1 MFFRVPTH
9 LNRLYHRPERKL
21 EKRGDMQGQV
31 RKMKT
36 EFRAGEPVRY
46 ALPLGSEDV
55 PLNSRLEKTFRL
67 EFKQAISCISCDRK
81 IKKTFSQGHCYP
93 CFIGLA
99 SCDSCIVKPELCHFA
114 QGTCRE
120 PDWGESHCMIPHT
133 VYLANSS
140 GLKVGITRGVEPVSR
155 WIDQG
160 ASQGLAIRRV
170 ATRLESGRVEV
181 ALKHFVADR
190 TNWRKMLQGTADA
203 VDLPAERESIL
214 RLQLEKDPD
223 NPLPGEEV
231 EGAKPVEIDYPVRV
245 YPKKIVSHNFD
256 KNAVLE
262 GTLLGIKGQYLILDT
277 AVVNIRKYGGYHME
291 LADT

>member
-1 MFFRVPTH
+1 
-9 LNRLYHRPERKL
+9 
-21 EKRGDMQGQV
+21 MQGQV

-36 EFRAGEPVRY
+36 EFEAGAPVRY
-46 ALPLGSEDV
+46 ALPLGTEDV
-55 PLNSRLEKTFRL
+55 PLNSRIGNTFRL
-67 EFKQAISCISCDRK
+67 EFKRAISCLACGRK

-93 CFIGLA
+93 CFTRLA

-114 QGTCRE
+114 LGTCRE
-120 PDWGESHCMIPHT
+120 PDWGQSHCMIPHT

-140 GLKVGITRGVEPVSR
+140 ALKVGITRGIEPVYR

-160 ASQGLAIRRV
+160 ATQGLAIRRV
-170 ATRLESGRVEV
+170 ATRLDSGRVEV

-203 VDLPAERESIL
+203 VDLPAERDSIF
-214 RLQLEKDPD
+214 RLQREKDPGHE
-223 NPLPGEEV
+223 LPGEEIAA
-231 EGAKPVEIDYPVRV
+231 AKTVAIDYPVSE

-256 KNAVLE
+256 KQEVLE

-277 AVVNIRKYGGYHME
+277 AVVNIRKYGGYQME
-291 LADT
+291 LADA